1 MVIFFPISIFFKIS
15 SKRLKVHCTQ
25 SRQYNFQTHS
35 NGFVFFLL
43 LMIQVVFEGI
53 VGPSYRGDIAIDDV
67 SVTRDPS
74 CALHPVTADP
84 RQPTQPP
91 TPMPRLPRKLTRLL
105 ILYTKRRDLQ
115 RVCLKIDQS
124 RHFRNYITLNTIR
137 ISLKYCSTAKVVVSQ
152 LKRVLKCTAKNVCR
166 AIKPSQN
173 VIICK
178 NHLSNS

>member
-1 MVIFFPISIFFKIS
+1 
-15 SKRLKVHCTQ
+15 
-25 SRQYNFQTHS
+25 
-35 NGFVFFLL
+35 
-43 LMIQVVFEGI
+43 MIQVVFEGI

-74 CALHPVTADP
+74 CALHPVTADS

-91 TPMPRLPRKLTRLL
+91 TPMPRLPSKLTRLL

-115 RVCLKIDQS
+115 RV
-124 RHFRNYITLNTIR
+124 YITLNTIR
-137 ISLKYCSTAKVVVSQ
+137 ISLIKYCSTAKVVVSQ
-152 LKRVLKCTAKNVCR
+152 LKQVLKCTAKNVCR